1 MIMHMLVPVLDLNAI
16 NKPLAHVAPA
26 DIVAKELQGPA
37 GIHQMVRLLHVPV
50 AIVLDPGSALHVA
63 LK

>member
-1 MIMHMLVPVLDLNAI
+1 MHLLVPVLHCNAL

-37 GIHQMVRLLHVPV
+37 VTQPMARLLHVPV
-50 AIVLDPGSALHVA
+50 AIVLDPGSALYVA
-63 LK
+63 